1 MAIQAI
7 NSTMPSFGAKLKN
20 NEETT
25 EIVNSMD
32 ERQLKEFKSAL
43 KKLDKHHEH
52 DVLEIRKE
60 YSCKDTYRHY
70 LVNTSNNDAK
80 VPMNTNPFFTF
91 EWNII
96 DDLKDAAKKGSQFY
110 NKLFSDNKEEEER
123 KEVFSMMV

>member
-7 NSTMPSFGAKLKN
+7 NSTMPSFGAKLRN

-25 EIVNSMD
+25 NIVNSMD
-32 ERQLKEFKSAL
+32 TEQLKEFKSAL
-43 KKLDKHHEH
+43 KKLDKHHEN

-60 YSCKDTYRHY
+60 FSSKDTYKHY

-80 VPMNTNPFFTF
+80 VPLNTNPFFTF

-96 DDLKDAAKKGSQFY
+96 KDIKFAAKKGSQFY
-110 NKLFSDNKEEEER
+110 EKLFSDNKEEEER